1 MPCRSYEDDHRTGSA
16 TDSWQYK
23 ELKANNDKLARIACK
38 SLTELG
44 MIDPENP
51 IFFDNEVTQWWEKH
65 KEADRKAQEERER
78 KARERRIRGEA
89 LAKLTAEE
97 RKVLGLKK

>member
-1 MPCRSYEDDHRTGSA
+1 MPCMSYDDRPDYSEREWKNKT
-16 TDSWQYK
+16 
-23 ELKANNDKLARIACK
+23 DKLARIACK
-38 SLTELG
+38 ALTELG
-44 MIDPENP
+44 MVDPENP
-51 IFFDNEVTQWWEKH
+51 IFFDSEVTEWWEKH

-97 RKVLGLKK
+97 RKVLGLKT